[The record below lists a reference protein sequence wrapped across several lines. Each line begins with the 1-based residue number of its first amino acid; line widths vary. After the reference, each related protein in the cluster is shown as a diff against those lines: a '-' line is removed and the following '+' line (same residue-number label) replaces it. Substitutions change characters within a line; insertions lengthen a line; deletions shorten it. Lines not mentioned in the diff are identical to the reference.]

1 MSSGSDTSFDKEID
15 FNLTA
20 EIGFLYNFRA
30 LTIRA
35 GILFMIPTRH
45 DDIKGTN
52 SSGTELFNLETDI
65 SVIAPSLF
73 IESDLYKS
81 ATFRAFLVGG
91 AGFGIVDV
99 KNVYTMTAA
108 GTTAFAVGD
117 YEEKFDEETLMG
129 SASLGIEYLFADTV
143 TMLWEFGYRYMVSDD
158 FKHKRDA
165 DTIIGSVSRGQ
176 NVVNSDGAIRSIDFS
191 GMYAS
196 VGFRFYIDI
205 LN

>member
-1 MSSGSDTSFDKEID
+1 
-15 FNLTA
+15 
-20 EIGFLYNFRA
+20 
-30 LTIRA
+30 
-35 GILFMIPTRH
+35 
-45 DDIKGTN
+45 
-52 SSGTELFNLETDI
+52 
-65 SVIAPSLF
+65 
-73 IESDLYKS
+73 
-81 ATFRAFLVGG
+81 
-91 AGFGIVDV
+91 
-99 KNVYTMTAA
+99 
-108 GTTAFAVGD
+108 
-117 YEEKFDEETLMG
+117 MG

-165 DTIIGSVSRGQ
+165 DTIIGPVSRGQ